1 MDDPVDSLKNGLEN
15 EYCPPLDPALFV
27 AIASDYNLLD
37 DGSVRQLRDTLDA
50 LKTSAD
56 EQENATFDPSG
67 TSGRDFVAGDH
78 DEFASEE
85 HGSHPTKNSL
95 TSTLATIES
104 DFSAFSLEEN
114 LEPTRSGEPWSGN
127 HTDSPLSSNRVS
139 QITGLTFEGKRTYLM
154 DMFPSIDQF
163 TIVHTLRKCGEDI
176 DRSMDVL
183 LNLAFFEDRSADD
196 QEDKVSIPKG
206 IDGFEGD
213 IHSRERKWAK
223 SKRSVKRQG
232 SLPQSIASSAVTQH
246 EINKVENVWE
256 NSRRDV
262 NFICSRTYLSPKF
275 VISAYHTNG
284 ASLPKTLHSLASAE
298 AERHANSM
306 MDKSVTVTQIAE
318 LKQEFHKLSSEK
330 LAGLL
335 RLARNSTSAASELA
349 TVMTTAAPRPPPTEI
364 VQIQQAPV
372 DLSEFP
378 AQTQNSRSWTREPP
392 RDHLTSRAIADSH
405 IIAGHSA
412 FAKANSAYRRAKSD
426 RLMGGAAGYYS
437 AVGREHVEKA
447 KREAA
452 AAAEALVELQ
462 SNSTLLD
469 LHGVSVQHAVDIAKK
484 KLDAW
489 WYSLGDTKYAPGGW
503 GPVQQG
509 YRIITG
515 LGRHSKNGTARLGPA
530 VARALANEGWKVEV
544 GEGSLTITGMAK
556 RR

>member
-1 MDDPVDSLKNGLEN
+1 MGGVRNNRPGPFGDAQKARAAVYSNPPELISVGLEN

-27 AIASDYNLLD
+27 AIASDYNLLN

-50 LKTSAD
+50 LKASAD

-67 TSGRDFVAGDH
+67 KSGRDFVAGDH

-85 HGSHPTKNSL
+85 DGSHPTKNSL
-95 TSTLATIES
+95 TSTLEPIES
-104 DFSAFSLEEN
+104 VFSVFSLEEN
-114 LEPTRSGEPWSGN
+114 LEPTRSG
-127 HTDSPLSSNRVS
+127 
-139 QITGLTFEGKRTYLM
+139 LTFEGKRAYLM
-154 DMFPSIDQF
+154 DMFPSIDQY

-183 LNLAFFEDRSADD
+183 LNLAFFENQSTDD

-206 IDGFEGD
+206 IDGFEVD

-232 SLPQSIASSAVTQH
+232 SLPPSIASSAVTQH
-246 EINKVENVWE
+246 ETNRVENVWE

-275 VISAYHTNG
+275 VTSAYHTNG
-284 ASLPKTLHSLASAE
+284 ASLPNTLHSLASAE

-306 MDKSVTVTQIAE
+306 MDKSITVTQIAE
-318 LKQEFHKLSSEK
+318 LKQEFHKVSSEK

-335 RLARNSTSAASELA
+335 LLARNSTSAASELA
-349 TVMTTAAPRPPPTEI
+349 TVMTTAAPPPTEI

-378 AQTQNSRSWTREPP
+378 SQTQNSRSRTREQPH
-392 RDHLTSRAIADSH
+392 DHLTSRAIADSH

-437 AVGREHVEKA
+437 AVGRERVEKA

-452 AAAEALVELQ
+452 AAAKALVELQ

-484 KLDAW
+484 KVDAW

>member
-1 MDDPVDSLKNGLEN
+1 
-15 EYCPPLDPALFV
+15 
-27 AIASDYNLLD
+27 
-37 DGSVRQLRDTLDA
+37 
-50 LKTSAD
+50 
-56 EQENATFDPSG
+56 
-67 TSGRDFVAGDH
+67 
-78 DEFASEE
+78 
-85 HGSHPTKNSL
+85 
-95 TSTLATIES
+95 
-104 DFSAFSLEEN
+104 
-114 LEPTRSGEPWSGN
+114 
-127 HTDSPLSSNRVS
+127 
-139 QITGLTFEGKRTYLM
+139 
-154 DMFPSIDQF
+154 
-163 TIVHTLRKCGEDI
+163 
-176 DRSMDVL
+176 
-183 LNLAFFEDRSADD
+183 
-196 QEDKVSIPKG
+196 
-206 IDGFEGD
+206 
-213 IHSRERKWAK
+213 
-223 SKRSVKRQG
+223 
-232 SLPQSIASSAVTQH
+232 
-246 EINKVENVWE
+246 
-256 NSRRDV
+256 
-262 NFICSRTYLSPKF
+262 
-275 VISAYHTNG
+275 
-284 ASLPKTLHSLASAE
+284 
-298 AERHANSM
+298 M

-349 TVMTTAAPRPPPTEI
+349 TVMTTAAPRAPPTEI

-378 AQTQNSRSWTREPP
+378 TQTQNSRPWTREPP

-405 IIAGHSA
+405 IIAAHSA
-412 FAKANSAYRRAKSD
+412 FAKANSAYRRVKSD

-484 KLDAW
+484 KVDAW